1 MKKLIA
7 VVVVVVILGGAAPFV
22 NGLLMEKTVR
32 QAFDNANTMYAET
45 NTDYSLEIIR
55 YDRNF
60 RSSEIEWKINFG
72 SLQSLYGIEEMVFVD
87 HAKHGYIGV
96 VSTTSFEKNPW
107 FQNII
112 DNKLQGTNP
121 FNVSTAYS
129 LLGDIVTTMSFDAFS
144 VVIEDETLNVE
155 SGSFIISTDNEMK
168 KFTTS
173 GSWQG
178 MYAEE
183 KLKLSGIAMDAD
195 MEMISTFLWNGNFH
209 FTIDTFMID
218 EKQSQFECTNLTAD
232 YSSKVDQVKS
242 LLSTESSF
250 SLESLSTT
258 DKEISG
264 VTAKFALRNMDAQ
277 GYEEFMDFYTQT
289 VSDVLVKTAALDDD
303 SQASEQILR
312 EQLGNIGM
320 QAIAAFEKLLQA
332 GLELEIADVNVK
344 LPEGDINADFT
355 LRLLRDMTLMQFA
368 PVVGQ
373 PALILDIL
381 YLKSDI
387 DLPASFADQAP
398 NLVAP
403 VYPGMQGGFFV
414 KDGDALRHQAETKD
428 GKLIVN
434 GNEVNLAR

>member
-1 MKKLIA
+1 
-7 VVVVVVILGGAAPFV
+7 
-22 NGLLMEKTVR
+22 
-32 QAFDNANTMYAET
+32 
-45 NTDYSLEIIR
+45 
-55 YDRNF
+55 
-60 RSSEIEWKINFG
+60 
-72 SLQSLYGIEEMVFVD
+72 
-87 HAKHGYIGV
+87 
-96 VSTTSFEKNPW
+96 
-107 FQNII
+107 
-112 DNKLQGTNP
+112 
-121 FNVSTAYS
+121 
-129 LLGDIVTTMSFDAFS
+129 
-144 VVIEDETLNVE
+144 
-155 SGSFIISTDNEMK
+155 
-168 KFTTS
+168 
-173 GSWQG
+173 
-178 MYAEE
+178 
-183 KLKLSGIAMDAD
+183 MDAD